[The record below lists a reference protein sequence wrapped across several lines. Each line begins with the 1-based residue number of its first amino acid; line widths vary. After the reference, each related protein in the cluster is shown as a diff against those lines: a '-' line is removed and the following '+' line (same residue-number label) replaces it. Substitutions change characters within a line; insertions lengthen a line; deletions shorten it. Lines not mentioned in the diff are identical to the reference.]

1 MNEIRNLNADKHGR
15 CYTDVVKA
23 FTMTVFYYIPHTHT
37 FLHSMFCLPSIDT
50 LIVSVALEHA
60 TKGVE
65 CVGVL
70 PEDTDIPVLLLHQ

>member
-1 MNEIRNLNADKHGR
+1 VCIIIIITL
-15 CYTDVVKA
+15 
-23 FTMTVFYYIPHTHT
+23 TVFYYIPHTHT

-60 TKGVE
+60 TKGVA

-70 PEDTDIPVLLLHQ
+70 PEDTDIPVPLLHQTYVLQALPMM